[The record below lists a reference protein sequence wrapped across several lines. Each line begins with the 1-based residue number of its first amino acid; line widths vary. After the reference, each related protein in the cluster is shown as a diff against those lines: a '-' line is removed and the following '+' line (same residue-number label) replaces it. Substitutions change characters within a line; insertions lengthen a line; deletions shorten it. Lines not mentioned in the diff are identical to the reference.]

1 MKHFV
6 SCNELWFPEG
16 SIPCQYKRNWRWVKN
31 SMKVRN
37 FGTICGIF
45 SSNNTRRIFY
55 GSQNFDIIN
64 LWNILYL
71 TMSYGFRKVPFPA
84 NIYAFEDESKMAWK
98 YAIFGQSSEYSA
110 KIMLVEY
117 STGLEISKFEFFGRF
132 WIWQQLTIFQ

>member
-1 MKHFV
+1 MKNFV
-6 SCNELWFPEG
+6 SFNQLWFPERH
-16 SIPCQYKRNWRWVKN
+16 IPCQYIRIWRWIKN
-31 SMKVRN
+31 SMKIRN
-37 FGTICGIF
+37 FGTICRIF
-45 SSNNTRRIFY
+45 CQNHTRRIFY
-55 GSQNFDIIN
+55 GSRDFEIFH

-117 STGLEISKFEFFGRF
+117 YTGLEISKFEFFGWF